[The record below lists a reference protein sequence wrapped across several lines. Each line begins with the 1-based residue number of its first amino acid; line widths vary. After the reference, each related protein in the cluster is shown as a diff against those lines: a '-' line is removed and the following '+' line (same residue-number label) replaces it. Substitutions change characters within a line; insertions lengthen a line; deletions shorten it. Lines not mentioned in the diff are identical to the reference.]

1 MGLSESSGYLYRV
14 IYGLIIGGVEVA
26 NAAYVV
32 MPGENPPAP
41 ADVFKDLLDTSITI
55 SIVTI
60 SYYKSRKKSKSLTFE
75 VHVNT
80 GGTVLELGSR
90 MGLQTFTDVEP
101 APPDEQLGLQGVNV
115 NFGAL
120 TEAIRSWAVGEARGR
135 DVGSRI
141 IDSAMDAIMDEY
153 PVVGM
158 AYLESDLREV
168 VVDVSIGQKPPAE
181 WPFLSLVEWRFRHE
195 KQ

>member
-1 MGLSESSGYLYRV
+1 LSESHGYLYRV
-14 IYGLIIGGVEVA
+14 LYSLVIGGVEVA

-32 MPGENPPAP
+32 RPGETPPAP
-41 ADVFKDLLDTSITI
+41 ATIFKDLLDTPVTI

-60 SYYKSRKKSKSLTFE
+60 SYYKSKKKGKSLTFE

-80 GGTVLELGSR
+80 GGTVLELGR
-90 MGLQTFTDVEP
+90 RIGLETFTDVEP

-115 NFGAL
+115 KFGAL
-120 TEAIRSWAVGEARGR
+120 TEAIRSWAVGEARGS

-141 IDSAMDAIMDEY
+141 IDSAMEAIMDEY
-153 PVVGM
+153 PVVGI
-158 AYLESDLREV
+158 AYLESNLREV
-168 VVDVSIGQKPPAE
+168 VADVSIGQQPPAE
-181 WPFLSLVEWRFRHE
+181 WPFLSLAEWRFRHE